1 MNENKKYYETPIIE
15 EELFKTGNVMELD
28 QETFNRLMDE
38 FLETSE
44 EFKAAFDFAQQKM
57 KEAAKAEAQVIKTFF
72 IELEKRQQE
81 DQNGED

>member
-1 MNENKKYYETPIIE
+1 MNEKKKYYETPIIE

-28 QETFNRLMDE
+28 QETFDRLMDE

-44 EFKAAFDFAQQKM
+44 ELKAALDFAKQKVQ
-57 KEAAKAEAQVIKTFF
+57 EAAKAEAQFIKTFF

-81 DQNGED
+81 DQTGED